1 MKFSTKYF
9 FSKCDQIHRKQWI
22 WSHLLKKS
30 LMENFIFCAVLD
42 FDLILMLGHQSA
54 TQKHQHGCFIL
65 KLKRCFRLQ
74 LYQKRYS
81 STGVSWWILRNFLA
95 CNFIK
100 NETPAQVFPWDIW
113 KMLKKTYF
121 VDHLWTAVSN
131 AWFFYNF
138 YYSLKWNNIKV
149 KYMYPFNVFSESKD
163 NSCITTILTVSDT
176 NPCLYLKKVDFLKKE
191 KRLLHIPSY
200 YLLCLRKYLKNQNK
214 NKILTIRKD

>member
-1 MKFSTKYF
+1 
-9 FSKCDQIHRKQWI
+9 
-22 WSHLLKKS
+22 
-30 LMENFIFCAVLD
+30 MESFIFCAVLD
-42 FDLILMLGHQSA
+42 FDLILMLGPQSA

-163 NSCITTILTVSDT
+163 NNYYYIDILLHITTILL
-176 NPCLYLKKVDFLKKE
+176 LYWQSQIQTPVFIWR
-191 KRLLHIPSY
+191 RLIF
-200 YLLCLRKYLKNQNK
+200 
-214 NKILTIRKD
+214 